1 MINQLKDKNFLIILS
16 ISLISFLIA
25 MFFYVREMKSDI
37 EWLTFEKAKV
47 EAATT
52 GKFIYVNVYSRWDAN
67 SRLRYNTLFSNENV
81 TEYFQKDFIP
91 VRFNL
96 DDKNEKAALSKD
108 FGISTSRFDF
118 VADNQ
123 GRILSF
129 MSTSTSYENFISM
142 LENLEKLKI
151 NELQSLENA
160 LSASKQSGKYVM
172 LFVSN
177 YLNDNFFIHELM
189 DNDTNFNFA
198 INNHE
203 VAVAMSY
210 DKSDFEKIKFL
221 ADATN
226 ENDPLKEYQPLSDNM
241 FSDKRTFST
250 RPILYILNPEGQLF
264 GKFVM
269 EYDLLKPNI
278 FIEKVEQITKKSN

>member
-1 MINQLKDKNFLIILS
+1 MIKLLKDKNFLIILS
-16 ISLISFLIA
+16 ISLVSFIIA

-37 EWLTFEKAKV
+37 EWVTFEKAKV
-47 EAATT
+47 QAAAT

-96 DDKNEKAALSKD
+96 GDKNEKEALLKD

-151 NELQSLENA
+151 NELQTLENA
-160 LSASKQSGKYVM
+160 LTASKENGKYVM
-172 LFVSN
+172 LLVSN

-198 INNHE
+198 MAGYE

-210 DKSDFEKIKFL
+210 DKRDFDKVKFL
-221 ADATN
+221 ADSTN

-250 RPILYILNPEGQLF
+250 RPILYILNPDGQLV
-264 GKFVM
+264 GKFIM
-269 EYDLLKPNI
+269 EYDVLKPEI
-278 FIEKVEQITKKSN
+278 FMEKVEQITKNIN

>member
-1 MINQLKDKNFLIILS
+1 
-16 ISLISFLIA
+16 

>member
-16 ISLISFLIA
+16 ISLVSFIIA

-47 EAATT
+47 QAAAT

-67 SRLRYNTLFSNENV
+67 SRLRYTTLFNNENV
-81 TEYFQKDFIP
+81 TDYLQKDFIP

-96 DDKNEKAALSKD
+96 GDLNEKASLLND

-151 NELQSLENA
+151 NKLQSLENA
-160 LSASKQSGKYVM
+160 LSASKQTGKYVM
-172 LFVSN
+172 LLVSN

-198 INNHE
+198 KANHE

-210 DKSDFEKIKFL
+210 DKSDFEKINFL

-250 RPILYILNPEGQLF
+250 RPVLYILNPDGQLV

-269 EYDLLKPNI
+269 EYDVLKPDI
-278 FIEKVEQITKKSN
+278 FMEKVEQITKKSN